1 MKSPIRA
8 VLIWAALF
16 GVVIMSLYLPWFWW
30 NVLVISLMTFSML
43 MLAVFMLHVRQVRQ
57 GKRPITERVWFWKPS
72 WYWFGPRTLVPFA
85 TGSDEWGWHTI
96 VLGWTITGRV
106 IIAWRQCPR
115 TGKCAEPGMIDD
127 PNWNVEAEWP
137 ADPYADHE
145 FDEDPFPRLA
155 YYRSLPQYQHN
166 KED

>member
-1 MKSPIRA
+1 VKSPIRA

-16 GVVIMSLYLPWFWW
+16 GLVIVSLYLPWFWW

-43 MLAVFMLHVRQVRQ
+43 MVAVFMLHVRQVRQ

-72 WYWFGPRTLVPFA
+72 WYWYGWRTLVPFS
-85 TGSDEWGWHTI
+85 TGGDEWDWHTI
-96 VLGWTITGRV
+96 VLGWTITGRI
-106 IIAWRQCPR
+106 IIATRQCPR
-115 TGKCAEPGMIDD
+115 TGKCTPDPDWPHEYDPTFQWPDD
-127 PNWNVEAEWP
+127 PYPDRDFDDN
-137 ADPYADHE
+137 PY
-145 FDEDPFPRLA
+145 PTLA